1 MATDRSDETL
11 RLRATLA
18 TIAPG
23 TALRDGLERILRGRT
38 GALIVLGHD
47 KIVES
52 IATGGF
58 TLDVP
63 FTATGLRELAKMDGA
78 IILDKDVTRI
88 LRAAVHLMPDHTIP
102 SEETGTRH
110 RTADRVARQ
119 TGFPVISVSQS
130 MQIIAAYVG
139 ATRHVLED
147 SGQILSRANQALAT
161 LERYKLRLD
170 EVSSTLSALEI
181 EDLVTVRD
189 VAVVA
194 QRLEMVTRIAS
205 EIEDYVLELGTDG
218 RLLSLQLEELITG
231 VDTERELVIRDYLPA
246 GRRSKTPEPAAEPP
260 RVALLD
266 RARRPRRRGPGPRP
280 RQRRAPRRCRRAP
293 RLPAARQGPAA
304 AQPRSS
310 TGSSTT
316 SAPCRSCCPRASTT
330 CRPSTASA
338 SCAPAAS
345 ARACPG
351 SRSRRSSSGT
361 SEHTRLVPN
370 GNCSRS
376 TLQFVTI
383 RCTSGRQGRRRARAA
398 APAGSVAPLGW
409 PGGLADGVIGRP
421 VAVAVG
427 PRVDRPG
434 DGRRGR
440 LHQLELQV
448 GRLAAEGRRGDVV
461 LARSGPGA
469 VNREQVSSERLAL
482 QVHADVRGVRLADH
496 EVLTVGDALRH
507 SRLDQMSSSPD
518 VIDTTASPAPPARCR
533 PPTPSVAQLQ
543 HDPHRSAGDPRR
555 AHLRGD
561 RDVRPRCT
569 CRSGGRERRRGLGL
583 AVLFSF
589 CRLGRSPLASTRRPT
604 APSRSLRSPRRA
616 AGSVVVRGVAAARR
630 AAARSRRRAGSAV
643 PSTSS
648 RRVQ

>member
-23 TALRDGLERILRGRT
+23 TPLRDGLERILRGRT

-47 KIVES
+47 KVVES

-139 ATRHVLED
+139 ETRHVLED

-246 GRRSKTPEPAAEPP
+246 GRRSKTPEALLNRLESLSSTELVDPAAAARALGLGNGEHLDGAVAPRGYRLLAKVPAAAAHGRRPAGRPLRHPAEAALGRGRRPAGRRRRRRAARPQRPRGPVPARRVDDPRALRLGRGPLEDAAVADEPRADDGVTGRP
-260 RVALLD
+260 SALAPAGSSRCWTSPVSGD
-266 RARRPRRRGPGPRP
+266 RRRRRPRPARTGGPTAP
-280 RQRRAPRRCRRAP
+280 RRAPRR
-293 RLPAARQGPAA
+293 
-304 AQPRSS
+304 
-310 TGSSTT
+310 
-316 SAPCRSCCPRASTT
+316 
-330 CRPSTASA
+330 
-338 SCAPAAS
+338 
-345 ARACPG
+345 
-351 SRSRRSSSGT
+351 
-361 SEHTRLVPN
+361 
-370 GNCSRS
+370 
-376 TLQFVTI
+376 
-383 RCTSGRQGRRRARAA
+383 
-398 APAGSVAPLGW
+398 
-409 PGGLADGVIGRP
+409 
-421 VAVAVG
+421 
-427 PRVDRPG
+427 
-434 DGRRGR
+434 
-440 LHQLELQV
+440 
-448 GRLAAEGRRGDVV
+448 
-461 LARSGPGA
+461 
-469 VNREQVSSERLAL
+469 
-482 QVHADVRGVRLADH
+482 
-496 EVLTVGDALRH
+496 
-507 SRLDQMSSSPD
+507 
-518 VIDTTASPAPPARCR
+518 
-533 PPTPSVAQLQ
+533 
-543 HDPHRSAGDPRR
+543 
-555 AHLRGD
+555 
-561 RDVRPRCT
+561 
-569 CRSGGRERRRGLGL
+569 
-583 AVLFSF
+583 
-589 CRLGRSPLASTRRPT
+589 
-604 APSRSLRSPRRA
+604 
-616 AGSVVVRGVAAARR
+616 
-630 AAARSRRRAGSAV
+630 
-643 PSTSS
+643 
-648 RRVQ
+648 